1 MTAPPIRGVHHLK
14 VPVRDLQRSRDWYER
29 VLGLSV
35 GREFTDDDG
44 VVRGVAGG
52 LVDPAGQ
59 TVLSLALR
67 VDPAHSSGTG
77 GFDPLSLAI
86 GSFDDLAAW
95 QHHLSAEGVDTS
107 TIADG
112 DNVRAIAV
120 RDPDQVEIRLFA
132 ARSE

>member
-1 MTAPPIRGVHHLK
+1 MTAPPIRGVHHMK
-14 VPVRDLQRSRDWYER
+14 VPVSDLQRSRDWYER

-52 LVDPAGQ
+52 LVDPARR
-59 TVLSLALR
+59 TVLTLALR

-77 GFDPLSLAI
+77 GFDPLSLAV

-95 QHHLSAEGVDTS
+95 QRHLSVEGVDTA
-107 TIADG
+107 TIAEG
-112 DNVRAIAV
+112 DEVRAIAV